1 MTESAELLV
10 SLSLEDG
17 DQRELD
23 DLTRELGSE
32 IGRINVDSIEDV
44 SLGEAPAG
52 TKAADWAAI
61 GQMTITL
68 APTVIPILFEVLRSW
83 AERKSST
90 RIKINIK
97 VGQKNAQIEYNPTK
111 TSAEEIESLIKKLRT
126 SVKK

>member
-1 MTESAELLV
+1 MTESAELMV
-10 SLSLEDG
+10 SLSLEESDPT
-17 DQRELD
+17 ELD
-23 DLTRELGSE
+23 DLTRELKSE
-32 IGRINVDSIEDV
+32 IEQLNVDSIGYG
-44 SLGEAPAG
+44 SAGKAPEG

-61 GQMTITL
+61 GQLSITL

-111 TSAEEIESLIKKLRT
+111 TSAEEIESLIKKLRR
-126 SVKK
+126 SVKE